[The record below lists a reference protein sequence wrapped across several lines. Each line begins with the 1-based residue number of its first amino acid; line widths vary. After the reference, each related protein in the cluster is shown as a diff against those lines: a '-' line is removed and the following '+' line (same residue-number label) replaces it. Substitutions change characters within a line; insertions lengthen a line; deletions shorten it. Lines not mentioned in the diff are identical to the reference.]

1 MSSLVT
7 VKYIPDG
14 QGDPEMVVHSDS
26 EDGIE
31 VFYHMAVTQTDLSLF
46 IGHLEAVVLKL
57 KTVRDDVRGG
67 PV

>member
-7 VKYIPDG
+7 LKYLPDG

-31 VFYHMAVTQTDLSLF
+31 IFYHMAVTQTDLSLL